1 MEEVSAIT
9 VDEDDVSEGDEAV
22 RRFFPE
28 SWLFEVV
35 ETG

>member
-9 VDEDDVSEGDEAV
+9 VDEDDVSEDAEAV